1 MSEERK
7 MCGFIKECNEFIARE
22 LSGGGFKATTM
33 GKLKG
38 FLFRLIID
46 VAVWLD
52 RRNMPF

>member
-7 MCGFIKECNEFIARE
+7 TCGFIKERNEFIARE
-22 LSGGGFKATTM
+22 LSMGGFKATTM

-38 FLFRLIID
+38 FFYRLIID

-52 RRNMPF
+52 RRKMPF